1 MIKLNKHNT
10 KAIRIDDNDLLSIE
24 QYKFKYDV
32 KTDSDAIRELIK
44 DGLSFN
50 NINNKS
56 ITYYLKLIRDD
67 DNQELNNNILRDLAH
82 DLLSAINHLKD
93 VNVFVNEYFYNDDEN
108 KLIFDYDSF
117 LSRCL
122 VNNDDF
128 IGDLSK
134 VLLDQY
140 FSPLQGSCAQ
150 YITKSIKLF
159 ELIDFAKFKC
169 GIFDLNNI
177 NNLDEIKGL
186 LADCHYI
193 LLEERNSDDKKY
205 LYSREQ
211 YMNLH
216 CDIINNVT
224 YIAKQNVNDYQF
236 YQKTKELFLLLNE
249 SYLGSS
255 VLNDYY

>member
-1 MIKLNKHNT
+1 MNKNNT
-10 KAIRIDDNDLLSIE
+10 KAIRINDNDLLSIE
-24 QYKFKYDV
+24 QYKFKYNV

-50 NINNKS
+50 NINNKP

-67 DNQELNNNILRDLAH
+67 DNQELNNNILRNLAH
-82 DLLSAINHLKD
+82 DLLLAINHLKD
-93 VNVFVNEYFYNDDEN
+93 VNLFVNKYFYDDNKN

-117 LSRCL
+117 LSKCL

-140 FSPLQGSCAQ
+140 FNPLQEK

-159 ELIDFAKFKC
+159 ELIQLAKFKC
-169 GIFDLNNI
+169 GILDLNNI
-177 NNLDEIKGL
+177 NNLDEVKGL
-186 LADCHYI
+186 LTDCYYI

-224 YIAKQNVNDYQF
+224 YVAKQNLNDYQF

-249 SYLGSS
+249 SYLGLS
-255 VLNDYY
+255 VLNNLS

>member
-1 MIKLNKHNT
+1 MNKNNT
-10 KAIRIDDNDLLSIE
+10 KAIRIDDDDLLSIE
-24 QYKFKYDV
+24 QYKFKYEV

-67 DNQELNNNILRDLAH
+67 NNSELNNNIHRDLAH
-82 DLLSAINHLKD
+82 DLLLAINHLKD
-93 VNVFVNEYFYNDDEN
+93 VNLFIEKYFYDENEN
-108 KLIFDYDSF
+108 KLSFDYDSF
-117 LSRCL
+117 LSKCL
-122 VNNDDF
+122 VNADDF

-140 FSPLQGSCAQ
+140 FNPLQDVCSS
-150 YITKSIKLF
+150 YIMKAIKVF
-159 ELIDFAKFKC
+159 ELIQFAKFKC
-169 GIFDLNNI
+169 GILDLNNI
-177 NNLDEIKGL
+177 NNLDEVKGL
-186 LADCHYI
+186 LADCYYI
-193 LLEERNSDDKKY
+193 LLEERKSNDRNY
-205 LYSREQ
+205 LYSRHE

-224 YIAKQNVNDYQF
+224 YVAKQNVNDYQF

-249 SYLGSS
+249 SYLGLS
-255 VLNDYY
+255 VLNDL

>member
-1 MIKLNKHNT
+1 MNKNNT
-10 KAIRIDDNDLLSIE
+10 KAIRIDNDDLLSIE
-24 QYKFKYDV
+24 QYKFKYDI

-50 NINNKS
+50 NINNKP

-67 DNQELNNNILRDLAH
+67 DSELNNNTHRNLAN
-82 DLLSAINHLKD
+82 DLLLAINHLKD
-93 VNVFVNEYFYNDDEN
+93 VNLFVKKHFYDDNEN

-117 LSRCL
+117 LSKCL

-140 FSPLQGSCAQ
+140 FNLLQDACSP
-150 YITKSIKLF
+150 YIMKAIKVF
-159 ELIDFAKFKC
+159 ELIQFAKFKC
-169 GIFDLNNI
+169 GISDLNNI
-177 NNLDEIKGL
+177 NNLDEVKGL
-186 LADCHYI
+186 LTGCYYI
-193 LLEERNSDDKKY
+193 LLEERNSNDRKY
-205 LYSREQ
+205 LYSRHE

-216 CDIINNVT
+216 CDIIANCAYVFR
-224 YIAKQNVNDYQF
+224 QNVDDYQF

-249 SYLGSS
+249 SYLGLSA
-255 VLNDYY
+255 LNDL

>member
-1 MIKLNKHNT
+1 MNKNNT
-10 KAIRIDDNDLLSIE
+10 KAIRIDDDDLLSIE
-24 QYKFKYDV
+24 QYKFKYEV

-67 DNQELNNNILRDLAH
+67 NNSELNNNIHRDLAH
-82 DLLSAINHLKD
+82 NLLLAINHLKD
-93 VNVFVNEYFYNDDEN
+93 VNLFIEKYFYDDDED
-108 KLIFDYDSF
+108 KLSFDYDSF
-117 LSRCL
+117 LSKCL
-122 VNNDDF
+122 VNADDF

-140 FSPLQGSCAQ
+140 FNPLQVGCAQ

-159 ELIDFAKFKC
+159 DLIHFAKFKC
-169 GIFDLNNI
+169 GILDLNNI
-177 NNLDEIKGL
+177 NNLDEVKEL
-186 LADCHYI
+186 LKDCFYI
-193 LLEERNSDDKKY
+193 LLEDRNSYNKKY
-205 LYSREQ
+205 LYIQDQ
-211 YMNLH
+211 YINLH

-224 YIAKQNVNDYQF
+224 YVAKQNVNDYQF

-249 SYLGSS
+249 SYLGLSA
-255 VLNDYY
+255 LNDF